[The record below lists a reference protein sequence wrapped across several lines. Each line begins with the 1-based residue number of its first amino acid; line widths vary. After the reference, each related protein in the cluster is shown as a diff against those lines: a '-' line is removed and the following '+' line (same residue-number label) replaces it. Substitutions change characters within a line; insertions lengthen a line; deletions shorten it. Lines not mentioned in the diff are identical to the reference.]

1 LNHRFFHY
9 FCRFEV
15 IRSVSSA
22 VRSNNETDA
31 QALIEGQTFVNERV
45 IIQGQTEA
53 MDQMLA
59 EFSNGSLPL
68 PLHVLM
74 ASHLELSS
82 KNRNYVSSLESALA
96 QEMNAV
102 EPGTVRHR
110 SDRLNAIF
118 ADALPLKAA
127 EPIIGDI
134 LPSSL
139 ATYLGKPL
147 EDVHWKTKLMGIKEA
162 HIETVNGVE
171 ASLLWVK
178 AGRKMPSHTHEGS
191 EVTLVLSGSF
201 SDMMGVYRRGDVAVA
216 DANVDHRPMINADA
230 DCVCFVVTDAPL
242 RLTGPV
248 GKLFNRFFK
257 H

>member
-1 LNHRFFHY
+1 LG
-9 FCRFEV
+9 
-15 IRSVSSA
+15 
-22 VRSNNETDA
+22 NEADA
-31 QALIEGQTFVNERV
+31 EALIEGQTFVNERV
-45 IIQGQTEA
+45 TIQGQSEA

-74 ASHLELSS
+74 ASHLELSR
-82 KNRNYVSSLESALA
+82 KNRNYVASLETALA
-96 QEMNAV
+96 QDMSAI
-102 EPGTVRHR
+102 EPCAIRNR
-110 SDRLNAIF
+110 ADRLDAIF
-118 ADALPLKAA
+118 SEAAPALAPQ
-127 EPIIGDI
+127 PIVGDI

-139 ATYLGKPL
+139 ATYLGKSL
-147 EDVHWKTKLMGIKEA
+147 EDIRWKTKLMGIKEA
-162 HIETVNGVE
+162 HIETSDGFE

-201 SDMMGVYRRGDVAVA
+201 SDMMGVYHRGDVAVA
-216 DANVDHRPMINADA
+216 DANVDHRPVINAEA
-230 DCVCFVVTDAPL
+230 DCICFVVTDAPL